1 MKGFKEALKDK
12 LSLTDGRINTIAR
25 SIINHLSY
33 EFVYNEEGIYLEKDG
48 KRIVVEQADRKC
60 NIPWLRTWSAG
71 QAKKIVDELLNDEEI
86 IRTYRS
92 AV

>member
-12 LSLTDGRINTIAR
+12 VGLTEGRINTIAR

-33 EFVYNEEGIYLEKDG
+33 EFVYDGEGIYLEKDG
-48 KRIVVEQADRKC
+48 KRIIVEQADRKC
-60 NIPWLRTWSAG
+60 NIPWQRTYAAQ
-71 QAKKIVDELLNDEEI
+71 QAKKLVDGALVDEEI
-86 IRTYRS
+86 IRSYRS

>member
-12 LSLTDGRINTIAR
+12 VGLTEGRINTIAR

-33 EFVYNEEGIYLEKDG
+33 EFVYDGEGIYLEKDG
-48 KRIVVEQADRKC
+48 KRIVVEQADRKN
-60 NIPWLRTWSAG
+60 NIPWQRTYAAER
-71 QAKKIVDELLNDEEI
+71 AKKFVAEALIDEEI
-86 IRTYRS
+86 VRDYRS